1 MSHFSP
7 SGIITLTTDYGL
19 RDPFVGIVTGRIL
32 ARCPEARVVS
42 LTHAVTPFMPDEA
55 GFWLSRAWHEF
66 PSGTVHVAV
75 VDPGVGTQRD
85 LLAVGAGGHI
95 FLAPDNGLL
104 DRVRHGVRIDNCHR
118 LDPARLAELDIHPRS
133 HTFHGRD
140 LLAPVAAEL
149 ASGRIQP
156 DRLGPPT
163 LLAALHSPPGDP
175 ARGAVVAIDHFGNLI
190 TDVDESRIR
199 AAGASGVRLG
209 LLDLPLRRTYGD
221 VRLGDPVALVNSFG
235 LLEVAINGGSAAAVL
250 GASRG
255 SAVEL
260 LAGADAPELING
272 ADSL

>member
-32 ARCPEARVVS
+32 ARYPDARVVS

-66 PSGTVHVAV
+66 PAGTVHVAV

-85 LLAVGAGGHI
+85 LLAVGAAGHV

-104 DRVRHGVRIDNCHR
+104 DRVRHAVRIDHCHR
-118 LDPARLAELDIHPRS
+118 LDPDRLAELDIHARS

-149 ASGRIQP
+149 ASGRTQP

-163 LLAALHSPPGDP
+163 LLAALQRSSDD
-175 ARGAVVAIDHFGNLI
+175 ALRGVVVAIDHFGNLI
-190 TDVDESRIR
+190 TDVEEATIVT
-199 AAGASGVRLG
+199 AGALGVRLG
-209 LLDLPLRRTYGD
+209 SLRLPLRRTYGD
-221 VRLGDPVALVNSFG
+221 VPPGAAVALVNSFG
-235 LLEVAINGGSAAAVL
+235 LLEVAINGGSAAEVL
-250 GASRG
+250 RASRG
-255 SAVEL
+255 SPVEL
-260 LAGADAPELING
+260 LPATDAPELIDG